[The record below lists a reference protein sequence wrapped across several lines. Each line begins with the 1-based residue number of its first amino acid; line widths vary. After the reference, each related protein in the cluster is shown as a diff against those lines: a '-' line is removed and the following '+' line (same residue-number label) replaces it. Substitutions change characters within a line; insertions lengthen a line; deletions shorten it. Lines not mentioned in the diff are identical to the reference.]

1 MAYIRTIER
10 DEAEGDLRDWY
21 DRVGNPDG
29 TIDDV
34 MKVHSLNVD
43 SLRTHFELYVS
54 ACHKPSPLTR
64 VEREIVASAVSRI
77 NKCEYCLIHHST
89 GLGRLLKGERPSLV
103 QQLRDGDHSELTP
116 RERAMVVYAEKL
128 AATPGEITHADIDAL
143 REAGLD
149 DRAILD
155 LAQVTA
161 YFAYANRIV
170 LGLGCELEQFEPGQL
185 PVGGES
191 ERDTE

>member
-1 MAYIRTIER
+1 MAYIRMIEPS
-10 DEAEGDLRDWY
+10 DAEGDLREWY
-21 DRVGNPDG
+21 GRVGNPDG
-29 TIDDV
+29 TVDDV

-64 VEREIVASAVSRI
+64 IEREIVASAVSRF
-77 NKCEYCLIHHST
+77 NNCEYCLVHHST
-89 GLGRLLKGERPSLV
+89 GLGRLLKGERPGLV
-103 QQLRDGDHSELTP
+103 EQLRDGDHSGLTQ
-116 RERAMVVYAEKL
+116 RERSMVEYARKL
-128 AATPGEITHADIDAL
+128 AATPGEITRADTDAL
-143 REAGLD
+143 RAAGLD

-170 LGLGCELEQFEPGQL
+170 LGLGCELEPFDPGQL
-185 PVGGES
+185 PVGGEP
-191 ERDTE
+191 ERETG

>member
-1 MAYIRTIER
+1 MAYIRMIER
-10 DEAEGDLRDWY
+10 EEAEGDLRQWY

-29 TIDDV
+29 SVDEV

-43 SLRTHFELYVS
+43 SLRTHFELYIS
-54 ACHKPSPLTR
+54 ACHKPSPLSR
-64 VEREIVASAVSRI
+64 IEREIVASVVSRV
-77 NKCEYCLIHHST
+77 NGCGYCLAHHST
-89 GLGRLLKGERPSLV
+89 GLGRLLKGDRGELV
-103 QQLRDGDHSELTP
+103 EQLRAGDYTGLSD

-128 AATPGEITHADIDAL
+128 AGSSADMCQRDTDAL

-155 LAQVTA
+155 LAQVIA

-170 LGLGCELEQFEPGQL
+170 LGLGCELETFDAGQL
-185 PVGGES
+185 PVGDGS
-191 ERDTE
+191 R